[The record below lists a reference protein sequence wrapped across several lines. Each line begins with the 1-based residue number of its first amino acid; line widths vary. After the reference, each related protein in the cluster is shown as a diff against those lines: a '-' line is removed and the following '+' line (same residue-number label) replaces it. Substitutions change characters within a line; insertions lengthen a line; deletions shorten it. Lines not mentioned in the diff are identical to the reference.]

1 MQFRFCYETDFFLKE
16 FTVATMENAI
26 HHNPK
31 TTPTSEN
38 SSILIRPLLVIN
50 IRYQRRNVVENII
63 LIMESVFIIY
73 SFILSL
79 LFMDFQV
86 PPFI

>member
-1 MQFRFCYETDFFLKE
+1 
-16 FTVATMENAI
+16 MENAI

-50 IRYQRRNVVENII
+50 SRNQGKNIVESII